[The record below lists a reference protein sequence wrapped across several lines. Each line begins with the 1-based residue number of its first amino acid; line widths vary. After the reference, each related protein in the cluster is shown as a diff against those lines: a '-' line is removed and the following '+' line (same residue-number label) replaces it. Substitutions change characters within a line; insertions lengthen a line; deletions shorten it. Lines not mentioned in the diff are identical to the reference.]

1 MIPNVLILQILRL
14 NCSPLLLVYPLNHR
28 RHDNTNRKHNQD
40 KNFLGR
46 LSDEQIKRLEMSFR
60 YKAKTY
66 QISDIF
72 KDDFQLVDDYNS
84 LINALNVSDL
94 KDYYAVIVQE
104 LSKRKQNC

>member
-1 MIPNVLILQILRL
+1 MLMTGITAIIAIFALYKAYKAYNLANKAITQQVS
-14 NCSPLLLVYPLNHR
+14 NNLVES
-28 RHDNTNRKHNQD
+28 
-40 KNFLGR
+40 FLGR

-60 YKAKTY
+60 FQSRTY

-84 LINALNVSDL
+84 LINALNISDL

>member
-1 MIPNVLILQILRL
+1 MLMTGITAIIAIFALYKAYKAYNLANKAITQQVS
-14 NCSPLLLVYPLNHR
+14 NNLVES
-28 RHDNTNRKHNQD
+28 
-40 KNFLGR
+40 FLGR

-60 YKAKTY
+60 FQSRTY

-84 LINALNVSDL
+84 LINALNISDL

-104 LSKRKQNC
+104 LSKRKNFS

>member
-1 MIPNVLILQILRL
+1 MLMTGITAIIAIFALYKAYKAYNLANKAITQQVS
-14 NCSPLLLVYPLNHR
+14 NNLVES
-28 RHDNTNRKHNQD
+28 
-40 KNFLGR
+40 FLER

-60 YKAKTY
+60 FKSCTY

-84 LINALNVSDL
+84 LINALNISDL
-94 KDYYAVIVQE
+94 KDYHAVIVQE

>member
-1 MIPNVLILQILRL
+1 MLMTGITAILAIFALYKAYKAYNLANKAITQQV
-14 NCSPLLLVYPLNHR
+14 NNSFVMS
-28 RHDNTNRKHNQD
+28 
-40 KNFLGR
+40 FLER

-60 YKAKTY
+60 FQSKTY

-104 LSKRKQNC
+104 LSKRKNSS

>member
-1 MIPNVLILQILRL
+1 MLMTGITAIIAIFALYKAYKAYNLASKAITQQV
-14 NCSPLLLVYPLNHR
+14 NNNLVMS
-28 RHDNTNRKHNQD
+28 
-40 KNFLGR
+40 FLER
-46 LSDEQIKRLEMSFR
+46 LSDEQIKRLEMSLR

>member
-1 MIPNVLILQILRL
+1 MLMTGITAIIAIFALYKAYKAYNLANKAIS
-14 NCSPLLLVYPLNHR
+14 NNLVES
-28 RHDNTNRKHNQD
+28 
-40 KNFLGR
+40 FLGR

-66 QISDIF
+66 QRSDIF

>member
-1 MIPNVLILQILRL
+1 
-14 NCSPLLLVYPLNHR
+14 
-28 RHDNTNRKHNQD
+28 
-40 KNFLGR
+40 
-46 LSDEQIKRLEMSFR
+46 MSFR

-84 LINALNVSDL
+84 LINALNISDL

-104 LSKRKQNC
+104 LSKRKQSV

>member
-1 MIPNVLILQILRL
+1 MLMTGITAIIAIFALYKAYKAYNLANKAITQQVS
-14 NCSPLLLVYPLNHR
+14 NNLVGS
-28 RHDNTNRKHNQD
+28 
-40 KNFLGR
+40 FLER

-60 YKAKTY
+60 YKANTY

-84 LINALNVSDL
+84 LINALNISDL

-104 LSKRKQNC
+104 LSKRKQSV

>member
-1 MIPNVLILQILRL
+1 MLMTGITAIIAIFALYKAYKAYNLANKAITQQVS
-14 NCSPLLLVYPLNHR
+14 NNLVES
-28 RHDNTNRKHNQD
+28 
-40 KNFLGR
+40 FLGR

-60 YKAKTY
+60 FQSRTY

-72 KDDFQLVDDYNS
+72 KDDFQLVDDYNA

>member
-1 MIPNVLILQILRL
+1 MLMTGITAIIAIFALYKAYSAYNLADKAITQQVS
-14 NCSPLLLVYPLNHR
+14 NNLVEG
-28 RHDNTNRKHNQD
+28 
-40 KNFLGR
+40 FLER

-60 YKAKTY
+60 FQSKTY

-84 LINALNVSDL
+84 LINALNISDL

-104 LSKRKQNC
+104 MSKRKQKA